1 MKAYVIEK
9 AGGPENLIL
18 RDIPT
23 PKASADKI
31 LIKIK
36 AFGLNRSEYFT
47 RMGDSPNVRF
57 PRVLSIEGTGNVAES
72 EDGEFSK
79 RRQSI
84 CHNDIPTTVKLTAY
98 SGDAGDIDSDIFNQY
113 VKLVENG
120 KLKIQLGKTFPF
132 ADLQEAH
139 RLMDSNSSNG
149 KIVVVL

>member
-79 RRQSI
+79 
-84 CHNDIPTTVKLTAY
+84 
-98 SGDAGDIDSDIFNQY
+98 GDK
-113 VKLVENG
+113 V
-120 KLKIQLGKTFPF
+120 F
-132 ADLQEAH
+132 AIMISPL
-139 RLMDSNSSNG
+139 LSNSQPIPGMQAILTVISL
-149 KIVVVL
+149 ISM